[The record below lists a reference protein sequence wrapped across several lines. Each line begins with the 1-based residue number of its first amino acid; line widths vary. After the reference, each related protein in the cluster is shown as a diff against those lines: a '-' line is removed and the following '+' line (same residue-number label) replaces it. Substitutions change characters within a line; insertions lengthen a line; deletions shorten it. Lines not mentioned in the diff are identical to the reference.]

1 MGTGTERRKGDFG
14 EKWLA
19 RGKEALDRGQL
30 SGAIE
35 SLRRAT
41 EADCRSTEAYLYLG
55 IALAVNA
62 QVYEA
67 IDAFEAA
74 LALSPTDFMVNLKLA
89 DLYFRLSVPEK
100 GHKHLRTAMET
111 SSTPQERELVR
122 GLKSQEAERE
132 KRRIDRPSFGK
143 P

>member
-1 MGTGTERRKGDFG
+1 MGTGTDRRKGDFG
-14 EKWLA
+14 GKWLA

-30 SGAIE
+30 SEGIE
-35 SLRRAT
+35 NLRHAV
-41 EADCRSTEAYLYLG
+41 EADPDSIEAYLYLG
-55 IALAVNA
+55 IALAVDA
-62 QVYEA
+62 QIYEA

-100 GHKHLRTAMET
+100 GRKYLRTAIEA

-122 GLKSQEAERE
+122 ALMSQEAERE

>member
-1 MGTGTERRKGDFG
+1 MGTGTERRKSDFG

-30 SGAIE
+30 SDAIE
-35 SLRRAT
+35 SLRRAI

-55 IALAVNA
+55 IALAVDA

-100 GHKHLRTAMET
+100 GRKHLRTAREAI
-111 SSTPQERELVR
+111 SNPQERELVR
-122 GLKSQEAERE
+122 ALMSQEAERE
-132 KRRIDRPSFGK
+132 KRRIDRPTFGK

>member
-1 MGTGTERRKGDFG
+1 MGTGPERGKGDFG

-30 SGAIE
+30 SEAIE
-35 SLRRAT
+35 SLRRAI
-41 EADCRSTEAYLYLG
+41 EADCRSTEAHLYLG
-55 IALAVNA
+55 IALAVDA

-100 GHKHLRTAMET
+100 GRKHLRTAREAI
-111 SSTPQERELVR
+111 SNPQERELVR
-122 GLKSQEAERE
+122 ALMSQEAERE
-132 KRRIDRPSFGK
+132 KRRIDRPTFGK